1 MRCVIIAGSPD
12 AEINF
17 IAEQVKDC
25 NYLICADKGYEYAKK
40 AGIKPDLIVGDFDSY
55 SGELPDDCEIIKLN
69 SHKDDTDLLHCIGV
83 ALSRGYDDFLILAAT
98 GGRFDHTFANIST
111 LMYLDKKGAKGEIVS
126 SREII
131 RFLKKGEYKINDC
144 KGKTFSVF
152 PFACESVNVTY
163 IGAEYSADNL
173 VLTAEDAMGV
183 SNIFTT
189 DKAAVK
195 INYGNAIFI
204 LNSVVN

>member
-111 LMYLDKKGAKGEIVS
+111 LMYLDKKGE
-126 SREII
+126 
-131 RFLKKGEYKINDC
+131 KGEYKINDC